1 MYNIQKCIL
10 YKKCMYII
18 QKCILYKNLTY
29 TKMYIIQKKITHRDI
44 HKRNTPAVKCALNM
58 FCVTVRSCVIIL
70 KVCCALFLY
79 IIILFKNTANLQH
92 GFSRGIA

>member
-1 MYNIQKCIL
+1 MYMIQK
-10 YKKCMYII
+10 MYII
-18 QKCILYKNLTY
+18 QKCILYKN
-29 TKMYIIQKKITHRDI
+29 KITHRDI

-58 FCVTVRSCVIIL
+58 FCVTVQSCVIIL